1 MREPGASVSLAP
13 ANGVPRVDDTSL
25 SLPQALQ
32 RRSDGDRPSEFR
44 RGVQRFSRNR
54 GALAGV
60 LILCLF
66 AIVALAAPL
75 ATTYDPE
82 QTQLD
87 QKLLEPS
94 AAHLLGTDHLGRDI
108 LARLAYGAR
117 YSLLIGFAAVSVG
130 LLLGVPLGTLCGFY
144 GGWLDLVI
152 QRVIDVFLSLPG
164 FLLALSLV
172 AVLGVGINNV
182 ILAVGLGVVPA
193 FVRLTRASTLS
204 IRSRGYVDAARLA
217 GARSPVI
224 IVRHIL
230 PNALA
235 PVVIQATLGIG
246 ATILTAAGLGFL
258 GLGVQQP
265 TPEWGA
271 MLGEG
276 RSYIFS
282 NPNLATFPGI
292 AIFLTVMCFNLAGD
306 GLRDALDP
314 TLTDNR

>member
-1 MREPGASVSLAP
+1 MW
-13 ANGVPRVDDTSL
+13 T
-25 SLPQALQ
+25 
-32 RRSDGDRPSEFR
+32 
-44 RGVQRFSRNR
+44 RFARNR
-54 GALAGV
+54 AAVGGL

-66 AIVALAAPL
+66 AAIALAAPL

-87 QKLLEPS
+87 QKLLQPS
-94 AAHLLGTDHLGRDI
+94 AAHWLGTDHLGRDI
-108 LARLAYGAR
+108 LARLAYGGR
-117 YSLLIGFAAVSVG
+117 LSLLIGFAAVGVG
-130 LLLGVPLGTLCGFY
+130 LAIGVPLGTVCGFY

-152 QRVIDVFLSLPG
+152 QRVIDVFLSFPG

-172 AVLGVGINNV
+172 AVLGVGITNV

-204 IRSRGYVDAARLA
+204 IRSRPYVDAARAA
-217 GARSPVI
+217 GANGATI
-224 IVRHIL
+224 IVRHVL
-230 PNALA
+230 PNAL
-235 PVVIQATLGIG
+235 PPIVVQATLGLG
-246 ATILTAAGLGFL
+246 ATLLTAAGLGFL
-258 GLGVQQP
+258 GLGVQPP

-282 NPNLATFPGI
+282 NPNLATFPGV
-292 AIFLTVMCFNLAGD
+292 AIFVTVLAFNLAGD

-314 TLTDNR
+314 VL

>member
-1 MREPGASVSLAP
+1 LKSLLVHGGARRRPLPPGTKEADRTLD
-13 ANGVPRVDDTSL
+13 PR
-25 SLPQALQ
+25 
-32 RRSDGDRPSEFR
+32 RDGDGSSRLR
-44 RGVQRFSRNR
+44 HGWQRFARNR
-54 GALAGV
+54 GAVAGV
-60 LILCLF
+60 VVLCVLA
-66 AIVALAAPL
+66 AIALAAPL

-82 QTQLD
+82 QTRLE

-94 AAHLLGTDHLGRDI
+94 SAHLLGTDHLGRDI
-108 LARLAYGAR
+108 LARLAYGGR
-117 YSLLIGFAAVSVG
+117 FSLLIGFAAVGVG
-130 LLLGVPLGTLCGFY
+130 LAIGVPLGTVSGFY
-144 GGWLDLVI
+144 GGWLDLAI
-152 QRVIDVFLSLPG
+152 QRVIDVFLSFPG

-172 AVLGVGINNV
+172 AVLGVGITNV
-182 ILAVGLGVVPA
+182 ILAVGLGVVPP

-204 IRSRGYVDAARLA
+204 IRSRAYVDAARAA
-217 GARSPVI
+217 GANGLTI
-224 IVRHIL
+224 IFRHVL

-235 PVVIQATLGIG
+235 PVVIQATLGLG
-246 ATILTAAGLGFL
+246 ATLLTAAGLGFL

-292 AIFLTVMCFNLAGD
+292 AIFLTVLCFNLAGD

-314 TLTDNR
+314 LIT

>member
-1 MREPGASVSLAP
+1 MRE
-13 ANGVPRVDDTSL
+13 
-25 SLPQALQ
+25 
-32 RRSDGDRPSEFR
+32 
-44 RGVQRFSRNR
+44 RFCRNH
-54 GALAGV
+54 GALAGLAIL
-60 LILCLF
+60 LIF

-87 QKLLEPS
+87 QTLLEPNP
-94 AAHLLGTDHLGRDI
+94 AHVLGTDHLGRDI
-108 LARLAYGAR
+108 LARLAYGGRA
-117 YSLLIGFAAVSVG
+117 SLLIGFAAVSVG
-130 LLLGVPLGTLCGFY
+130 LLIGVPLGTVSGFY
-144 GGWLDLVI
+144 GGWLDMII
-152 QRVIDVFLSLPG
+152 QRVIDVFLSFPG

-204 IRSRGYVDAARLA
+204 ICVRPYVEAARA
-217 GARSPVI
+217 VGASAPSI
-224 IVRHIL
+224 IWHHVL

-235 PVVIQATLGIG
+235 PMVIQATLGLG
-246 ATILTAAGLGFL
+246 ATLLTAAGLGFL

-265 TPEWGA
+265 TAEWGT

-292 AIFLTVMCFNLAGD
+292 AIFLTVLGFNLAGD

-314 TLTDNR
+314 LQS

>member
-1 MREPGASVSLAP
+1 VTSGVDVTRSPHFGTFESP
-13 ANGVPRVDDTSL
+13 ATRTP
-25 SLPQALQ
+25 
-32 RRSDGDRPSEFR
+32 RSDSVRASEFR

-60 LILCLF
+60 LVLCLF

-117 YSLLIGFAAVSVG
+117 VSMLIGFAAVSVG
-130 LLLGVPLGTLCGFY
+130 LILGVPLGTVCGFY

-204 IRSRGYVDAARLA
+204 IRSRAYVDAARLA
-217 GARSPVI
+217 GAHSPVI

-235 PVVIQATLGIG
+235 PVVIQATLGLG

-282 NPNLATFPGI
+282 NPNLATFPGV

-314 TLTDNR
+314 AL

>member
-1 MREPGASVSLAP
+1 MRESGGSVSLAP
-13 ANGVPRVDDTSL
+13 ASDVPHEAAAAPA
-25 SLPQALQ
+25 LPLAPE
-32 RRSDGDRPSEFR
+32 RRTDSVRPSQFR
-44 RGVQRFSRNR
+44 RGLQRFSRNR
-54 GALAGV
+54 GAMGGV
-60 LILCLF
+60 VILCLF
-66 AIVALAAPL
+66 AVIALAAPL

-130 LLLGVPLGTLCGFY
+130 LIIGVPVGTLCGFY
-144 GGWLDLVI
+144 GGWLDLVA

-164 FLLALSLV
+164 FLLALSLI

-193 FVRLTRASTLS
+193 FVRLTRATTLS
-204 IRSRGYVDAARLA
+204 IRSRAYVDAARAA
-217 GARSPVI
+217 GASGAVI

-230 PNALA
+230 PNATA
-235 PVVIQATLGIG
+235 PIVIQATLGIG

-292 AIFLTVMCFNLAGD
+292 AIFLTVLCFNLAGD

-314 TLTDNR
+314 ALG

>member
-1 MREPGASVSLAP
+1 MTPNGQRGLPRSAASSRAER
-13 ANGVPRVDDTSL
+13 ATNSHW
-25 SLPQALQ
+25 A
-32 RRSDGDRPSEFR
+32 
-44 RGVQRFSRNR
+44 RFCRNR
-54 GALAGV
+54 GAVVGLA
-60 LILCLF
+60 ILFTF
-66 AIVALAAPL
+66 AIVAVAAPL
-75 ATTYDPE
+75 ATSYDPE

-87 QKLLEPS
+87 QTLLEPS
-94 AAHLLGTDHLGRDI
+94 PAHVLGTDHLGRDI

-117 YSLLIGFAAVSVG
+117 LSLLIGFAAVGVG
-130 LLLGVPLGTLCGFY
+130 LLIGVPLGTISGFY
-144 GGWLDLVI
+144 GGWLDLII
-152 QRVIDVFLSLPG
+152 QRVIDVFLSFPG

-172 AVLGVGINNV
+172 AVLGVGVTNV

-204 IRSRGYVDAARLA
+204 IRVRPFVEAARSA
-217 GARSPVI
+217 GATAPSI
-224 IVRHIL
+224 IWRHVL

-235 PVVIQATLGIG
+235 PVIIQATLGLG
-246 ATILTAAGLGFL
+246 ATLLTAAGLGFL

-265 TPEWGA
+265 TPEWGT

-292 AIFLTVMCFNLAGD
+292 AIFLTVLGFNLAGD

-314 TLTDNR
+314 LLK

>member
-1 MREPGASVSLAP
+1 MSDASLALRPP
-13 ANGVPRVDDTSL
+13 ALARGVTEGGSPSQRPRV
-25 SLPQALQ
+25 
-32 RRSDGDRPSEFR
+32 GWWY
-44 RGVQRFSRNR
+44 RFSRNR
-54 GALAGV
+54 GAVAG
-60 LILCLF
+60 LLLLCLF
-66 AIVALAAPL
+66 AVVAFGAPL

-82 QTQLD
+82 QTRLD

-94 AAHLLGTDHLGRDI
+94 PAHLLGTDHLGRDI
-108 LARLAYGAR
+108 LARLAYGGR
-117 YSLLIGFAAVSVG
+117 FSLFIGFAAVGVG
-130 LLLGVPLGTLCGFY
+130 LAIGVPLGSVCGYY

-152 QRVIDVFLSLPG
+152 QRVIDVFLSFPG

-172 AVLGVGINNV
+172 AVLGVGITNV
-182 ILAVGLGVVPA
+182 ILAVGIGVVPA
-193 FVRLTRASTLS
+193 FVRLTRASTLA
-204 IRSRGYVDAARLA
+204 IRSRPYVDAARAA
-217 GARSPVI
+217 GASGASI
-224 IVRHIL
+224 IVRHVL

-235 PVVIQATLGIG
+235 PVVIQATLGLG
-246 ATILTAAGLGFL
+246 ATLLTAAGLGFL

-292 AIFLTVMCFNLAGD
+292 AIFLTVLGFNLAGD

-314 TLTDNR
+314 TLN

>member
-1 MREPGASVSLAP
+1 MTSGVDVSPTPGPGTTGLRLEELNSPFGKAGRSVSE
-13 ANGVPRVDDTSL
+13 
-25 SLPQALQ
+25 
-32 RRSDGDRPSEFR
+32 RPSQLR
-44 RGVQRFSRNR
+44 RGVQRFCRNR
-54 GALAGV
+54 GAVVGV

-66 AIVALAAPL
+66 AVVALAAPL

-87 QKLLEPS
+87 QKLLDPS

-130 LLLGVPLGTLCGFY
+130 LLIGVPLGTLCGFY
-144 GGWLDLVI
+144 GGWLDLVM

-204 IRSRGYVDAARLA
+204 IRSRAYVDAARAA
-217 GARSPVI
+217 GASGPVI
-224 IVRHIL
+224 ILRHIL
-230 PNALA
+230 PNAMA
-235 PVVIQATLGIG
+235 PIVIQATLGIG

-292 AIFLTVMCFNLAGD
+292 AIFLTVLCFNLAGD

-314 TLTDNR
+314 AL

>member
-1 MREPGASVSLAP
+1 V
-13 ANGVPRVDDTSL
+13 
-25 SLPQALQ
+25 
-32 RRSDGDRPSEFR
+32 
-44 RGVQRFSRNR
+44 
-54 GALAGV
+54 
-60 LILCLF
+60 F

-82 QTQLD
+82 QTRLE
-87 QKLLEPS
+87 QKLLDPS
-94 AAHLLGTDHLGRDI
+94 PAHLLGTDHLGRDI

-117 YSLLIGFAAVSVG
+117 FSLLIGFAAVGVG
-130 LLLGVPLGTLCGFY
+130 LTIGVPLGTISGFY

-152 QRVIDVFLSLPG
+152 QRVIDVFLSFPG
-164 FLLALSLV
+164 FLLALTLV
-172 AVLGVGINNV
+172 AVLGVGISNV

-204 IRSRGYVDAARLA
+204 IRSRAYVQAARA
-217 GARSPVI
+217 CGANGLGI
-224 IVRHIL
+224 IWRHVL

-235 PVVIQATLGIG
+235 PMVIQATLGLG
-246 ATILTAAGLGFL
+246 ATLLTAAGLGFL

-265 TPEWGA
+265 TPEWGS

-276 RSYIFS
+276 RGYIFS

-292 AIFLTVMCFNLAGD
+292 AIFLTVLGFNLAGD

-314 TLTDNR
+314 ILD